1 MSVDT
6 TIYGELTQ
14 PFRWVDNIDNAVL
27 AAHPKARMLEEVSF
41 FSTIAGVTLVANE
54 RWNMLKASRRR
65 FNVTVEGTTFLTLA
79 DYAGQCPAALLTCKR
94 WGLSAGRTV
103 LLVRFETD
111 YAKNEQRIV
120 AWG

>member
-27 AAHPKARMLEEVSF
+27 AAHPKARMLEEATF

-54 RWNMLKASRRR
+54 RWNMLKVSRRR
-65 FNVTVEGTTFLTLA
+65 FNVVVEGTVFLTLA
-79 DYAGQCPAALLTCKR
+79 DYAGQCPSAVLTCKR
-94 WGLSAGRTV
+94 WGLSAGRRV